1 MFQVEVN
8 LDDESEINRTKLL
21 LNAAADYDME
31 EEEEEEDDEEE
42 DEEGDEDDN
51 ELGFLPEEDEEE
63 EDYWDPSVLVF
74 TPLKKNMNRC
84 LLFVHLFCIITE
96 DVLFIWVE

>member
-31 EEEEEEDDEEE
+31 EEEEEEEDEEE

-51 ELGFLPEEDEEE
+51 ELGFLPDEEE